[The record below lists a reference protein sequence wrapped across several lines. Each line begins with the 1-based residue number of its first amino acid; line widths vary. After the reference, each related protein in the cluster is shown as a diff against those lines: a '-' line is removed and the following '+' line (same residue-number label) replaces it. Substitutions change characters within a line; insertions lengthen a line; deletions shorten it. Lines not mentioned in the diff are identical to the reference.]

1 MRKFDESLPM
11 ALLRAREVTMGFFR
25 PLLLAHGLTEQQW
38 RVIRVLEEYGALEF
52 NELSRIAWIQPPS
65 LTGILGR
72 LERDALVRR
81 SRSKADQRR
90 LHVALS
96 AAGRR
101 RFQVV
106 SRDAEKQYGFIER
119 QLGRTRLRSLM
130 TVLHEFDRLEPAPE
144 ARRTAPRAVSR
155 PRRRAPSR
163 R

>member
-1 MRKFDESLPM
+1 VRKFDDSLPM

-25 PLLLAHGLTEQQW
+25 PLLHAHGLTEQQW
-38 RVIRVLEEYGALEF
+38 RVIRVLEEYGDLEF
-52 NELSRIAWIQPPS
+52 HELSRIAWIQPPS

-81 SRSKADQRR
+81 SRSQADQRR

-96 AAGRR
+96 SAGRR
-101 RFQVV
+101 RFEVV
-106 SRDAEKQYGFIER
+106 SRDAEEQYGVIER
-119 QLGRTRLRSLM
+119 QLGRSRLRSLM
-130 TVLHEFDRLEPAPE
+130 SVLHEFDRLQGAPQ
-144 ARRTAPRAVSR
+144 ARRTATRPITR

>member
-1 MRKFDESLPM
+1 MRKFDDSLPM

-65 LTGILGR
+65 LTGMLSR
-72 LERDALVRR
+72 LERKSLVRR
-81 SRSKADQRR
+81 SRSQADQRR
-90 LHVALS
+90 LHVALTP
-96 AAGRR
+96 AGRR
-101 RFQVV
+101 RFAIV
-106 SRDAEKQYGFIER
+106 SRDAEQQYGVIER

-130 TVLHEFDRLEPAPE
+130 AVLHDFERLQPA
-144 ARRTAPRAVSR
+144 TDAPAGTRSGLSR